1 MQVSELEKIVFDFL
15 DNSSE
20 SFYYL
25 SVSPSAMSKFASLFK
40 DDYLVVDLENPSV
53 KYTPLAPFMSILQEH
68 NLTNQQIEPF
78 TYSLQKNGFL
88 SYLKNGKTEF
98 RNDIYVIEELFY
110 EKKRCLQTVC
120 DLFTNYVSKP
130 IVILNAQNLKEEAI
144 KLIKL
149 FNENSQ
155 SKKFL
160 LCFDFISC
168 NIDLDSH
175 NFFTE
180 VTESNNYFDISNYT
194 IKDSDL
200 QIENNFE
207 NCVEKNEVVQFDVLH
222 NFFAN
227 SINFLSL
234 DSAICVAENYL
245 KNTIDFMFTIPQ
257 TRKLYLQIS
266 LLYLY
271 ANRFDDAANLLNSLL
286 DDDSNDEI
294 EEEVLFF
301 MGQLLYAKSA
311 FQDSLKYVTMVR
323 NKNTS
328 GKNSTWYILS
338 SMVYYMIIQKNDS
351 KRAEEEYFRILPLLK
366 ENYPNHFIHVSF
378 VFPKSI
384 KDDRQRLSGQL
395 ETVEESYQI
404 AKKLGNEFGLSVAC
418 HWKGIILAVSG
429 KNEQAFESYHK
440 ADELR
445 SSIGETPSIMKIKNG
460 ISYEYF
466 LRGEYLNAYDI
477 VNSFVEKLTEIKDYS
492 EVLCTLKNL
501 SVPLLFLN
509 HFKEAQEVYF
519 YLIKIC
525 KLFDLKDFIFCPLN
539 DILIQRTVCDV
550 LSGRITQ
557 SKLAYHNL
565 LDSPL
570 CISDNFKVFLPF
582 INSILLLYE
591 GNIDES
597 EKIIQQVSKEIEE
610 NLPPHVHQI
619 PFMFFHYANILFKK
633 GFEEKAEKYKNLA
646 FEIAE
651 KYNLEFYKKYFSQ
664 LSIGEYDSKFIQCES
679 VKINLAYLEELA
691 SREQL
696 LNTLHKRIRDSL
708 FLNKLTDLASVSKS
722 RESYVG
728 DVAQSIFEYMLCDSI
743 YIGEKVDDEWNL
755 IASISKDDTI
765 FPDAEEWEQYIDIIP
780 NYSEKFIKFGENSLF
795 FNLSKFDFVGGVFI
809 NLSKSRT
816 YLMEEINILSVGLS
830 SLSSQLT
837 ILNQNE
843 HLLMISSMD
852 QLSKLKNRRALQEKL
867 STESEMIRRYQGKH
881 SAHFQTSVTFIDLDH
896 FKYYN
901 DTYGHEAGDILI
913 AEFSDLLKHIYRRV
927 DFVCRFGGDEFVIL
941 LPNTTDEEAL
951 RAAERLREGLVARG
965 YFLPVLEKRLGMKL
979 NVPKDHYIN
988 FSAGICSNFVV
999 DDKTDMNLVMQ
1010 NADKALF
1017 AAKNSGR
1024 SRTVLWT
1031 EMP

>member
-1 MQVSELEKIVFDFL
+1 
-15 DNSSE
+15 
-20 SFYYL
+20 
-25 SVSPSAMSKFASLFK
+25 
-40 DDYLVVDLENPSV
+40 
-53 KYTPLAPFMSILQEH
+53 
-68 NLTNQQIEPF
+68 
-78 TYSLQKNGFL
+78 
-88 SYLKNGKTEF
+88 
-98 RNDIYVIEELFY
+98 
-110 EKKRCLQTVC
+110 
-120 DLFTNYVSKP
+120 
-130 IVILNAQNLKEEAI
+130 
-144 KLIKL
+144 
-149 FNENSQ
+149 
-155 SKKFL
+155 
-160 LCFDFISC
+160 
-168 NIDLDSH
+168 
-175 NFFTE
+175 
-180 VTESNNYFDISNYT
+180 
-194 IKDSDL
+194 
-200 QIENNFE
+200 
-207 NCVEKNEVVQFDVLH
+207 
-222 NFFAN
+222 
-227 SINFLSL
+227 
-234 DSAICVAENYL
+234 
-245 KNTIDFMFTIPQ
+245 MFTIPQ

-582 INSILLLYE
+582 INSI
-591 GNIDES
+591 
-597 EKIIQQVSKEIEE
+597 
-610 NLPPHVHQI
+610 
-619 PFMFFHYANILFKK
+619 
-633 GFEEKAEKYKNLA
+633 
-646 FEIAE
+646 
-651 KYNLEFYKKYFSQ
+651 
-664 LSIGEYDSKFIQCES
+664 
-679 VKINLAYLEELA
+679 
-691 SREQL
+691 
-696 LNTLHKRIRDSL
+696 
-708 FLNKLTDLASVSKS
+708 
-722 RESYVG
+722 
-728 DVAQSIFEYMLCDSI
+728 
-743 YIGEKVDDEWNL
+743 
-755 IASISKDDTI
+755 
-765 FPDAEEWEQYIDIIP
+765 
-780 NYSEKFIKFGENSLF
+780 
-795 FNLSKFDFVGGVFI
+795 
-809 NLSKSRT
+809 
-816 YLMEEINILSVGLS
+816 
-830 SLSSQLT
+830 
-837 ILNQNE
+837 
-843 HLLMISSMD
+843 
-852 QLSKLKNRRALQEKL
+852 
-867 STESEMIRRYQGKH
+867 
-881 SAHFQTSVTFIDLDH
+881 
-896 FKYYN
+896 
-901 DTYGHEAGDILI
+901 
-913 AEFSDLLKHIYRRV
+913 
-927 DFVCRFGGDEFVIL
+927 
-941 LPNTTDEEAL
+941 
-951 RAAERLREGLVARG
+951 
-965 YFLPVLEKRLGMKL
+965 FLPIL
-979 NVPKDHYIN
+979 
-988 FSAGICSNFVV
+988 
-999 DDKTDMNLVMQ
+999 
-1010 NADKALF
+1010 
-1017 AAKNSGR
+1017 R
-1024 SRTVLWT
+1024 SV
-1031 EMP
+1031 